1 MAEAPPETVPAPQ
14 PSALPPSPPI
24 FPEQKAKPS
33 RKLLIAIVLI
43 AVIAGATGFAYVYTQ
58 TNLLRPSSSAATH
71 PLSGYNTYSN
81 YGFSFQYPKT
91 WTITEHGLFD
101 STADSNSGLVTA
113 QSTTSQNDLVL
124 VGWNHS
130 VNTIDPS
137 TVLTPAINGF
147 QKGSGGTNLVI
158 GQQGTTTTT
167 AGYSVLYQPF
177 SITVSGNNINAVWSA
192 WYSTHGQ
199 RLYQLSV
206 VTSGQDAMTSFNTY
220 LSSFAEQ

>member
-1 MAEAPPETVPAPQ
+1 MAEVPPATVPAPQ
-14 PSALPPSPPI
+14 PSAVPPSPPI
-24 FPEQKAKPS
+24 FPEKRARLS
-33 RKLLIAIVLI
+33 RKVLIAIILI

-58 TNLLRPSSSAATH
+58 TNLLRPSSAATH

-91 WTITEHGLFD
+91 WTISEHGLFD
-101 STADSNSGLVTA
+101 NTADSNSGLVTA
-113 QSTTSQNDLVL
+113 QSSTSQNDLVL

-147 QKGSGGTNLVI
+147 QKGSGGTSLVM

-177 SITVSGNNINAVWSA
+177 SITVSGTHINAVWSA

-199 RLYQLSV
+199 RLYQMSV
-206 VTSGQDAMTSFNTY
+206 VTSGQDAMSPFSTY
-220 LSSFAEQ
+220 LSSFTEA

>member
-1 MAEAPPETVPAPQ
+1 MAPEVKRK
-14 PSALPPSPPI
+14 L
-24 FPEQKAKPS
+24 S
-33 RKLLIAIVLI
+33 RKVLIAIILI

-58 TNLLRPSSSAATH
+58 TNLLRPSSAATH

-91 WTITEHGLFD
+91 WTITERGLLD
-101 STADSNSGLVTA
+101 NTADSNSGLVTA
-113 QSTTSQNDLVL
+113 QSTTSQNELVL
-124 VGWNHS
+124 LAWTHS
-130 VNTIDPS
+130 VNSIDPS
-137 TVLTPAINGF
+137 TTVTGAISGF
-147 QKGSGGTNLVI
+147 QRGSGGTNLVI

-177 SITVSGNNINAVWSA
+177 SITVSGTTVNAVWSA

-206 VTSGQDAMTSFNTY
+206 ITSGQDAMSSFNTY
-220 LSSFAEQ
+220 LSTFAEQ

>member
-1 MAEAPPETVPAPQ
+1 MAESSPETIPAPEPSPIPPAPQ
-14 PSALPPSPPI
+14 VTPQ
-24 FPEQKAKPS
+24 EEAKPS
-33 RKLLIAIVLI
+33 RKVLVAILLI
-43 AVIAGATGFAYVYTQ
+43 AVIAGAIGFAYVYTQ

-81 YGFSFQYPKT
+81 HGFSFQYPKT
-91 WTITEHGLFD
+91 WTISEHGLLD
-101 STADSNSGLVTA
+101 NSADSNSGLVTA

-177 SITVSGNNINAVWSA
+177 SITVSGTTVNAVWSA

-206 VTSGQDAMTSFNTY
+206 VTSGPDAMTSFNTY